1 MTLKHLTVTVC
12 ILSLSFLL
20 KSCNAEDIDSLNSQI
35 SELTEKLEIP
45 ELTQDNMPVLRT
57 SSTIPVRLYP
67 PDLFKR
73 IRDS

>member
-1 MTLKHLTVTVC
+1 LTHLR
-12 ILSLSFLL
+12 
-20 KSCNAEDIDSLNSQI
+20 
-35 SELTEKLEIP
+35 KLEIP

-73 IRDS
+73 IRDSWTYWWGYACSL